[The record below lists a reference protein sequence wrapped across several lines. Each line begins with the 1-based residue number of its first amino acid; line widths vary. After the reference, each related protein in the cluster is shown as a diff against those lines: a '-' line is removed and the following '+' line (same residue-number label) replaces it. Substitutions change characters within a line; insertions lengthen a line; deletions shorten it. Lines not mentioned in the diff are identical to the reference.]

1 MIYEDILEKKKLK
14 PKQEKLLDLITKLKK
29 LNRAKINL
37 LNYQIKSFNRISVKI
52 INSNKS
58 QLDNYEVELNKILDK
73 ANNR

>member
-14 PKQEKLLDLITKLKK
+14 PKQEKLLDLITELKK

-52 INSNKS
+52 INSNKF
-58 QLDNYEVELNKILDK
+58 QLDNYEVELNKILEK